1 MALRLQLLQR
11 HGMLFLFVLLIVA
24 GSASAYLHHQ
34 SCPRLLSH
42 IRASQKPS
50 LNFEDGEVACTSE
63 GGSWKVDVSTA
74 ISKSNLVSSDLQASD
89 FPGIETWEATFST
102 FTTCLNAQAT
112 PIGVT
117 ELCDKLTTSPASHY
131 RTRVLLSFF
140 IKQKLAELLRQNP
153 AAYSPT
159 AAFLVQSNKIARRD
173 LPNVQFFAPPP
184 PPSSDNTADCTLPPT
199 SYQDSILD
207 KVLLGIFRNIVQS
220 ETKYTS
226 PLPGIKGLLD
236 EGKTY
241 MLSEEGQANDSINQ
255 HAFVK
260 RSLGRLMTPFLPPF
274 YRLFMAGIVPSK
286 ERGDPD
292 WLVSLFDS
300 INKSFPSLTPGK
312 QLGPWFYAPAL
323 TSIVTPPFLQFLV
336 GPSRPNYRKDG
347 QLGGLL
353 VEKCKFLQESGCKGL
368 CLHQCKIPAQEFF
381 QETLGLSLT
390 VQPNF
395 DTQECQWSW
404 GEDPL
409 PHRTDPAWPKG
420 CLVGCPTRLQLSSSS
435 SSSSPSNS

>member
-1 MALRLQLLQR
+1 MAHARLQLPSFRRPRAGLLL
-11 HGMLFLFVLLIVA
+11 MLALLFA
-24 GSASAYLHHQ
+24 GSASAYLHHHHQ
-34 SCPRLLSH
+34 SRPRFPSH
-42 IRASQKPS
+42 VRASQKPL

-63 GGSWKVDVSTA
+63 GGKWKVDVSTA
-74 ISKSNLVSSDLQASD
+74 ISKSNLVSSNLQASD
-89 FPGIETWEATFST
+89 FPGIETWGNTFST
-102 FTTCLNAQAT
+102 FTKCWGAPAT
-112 PIGVT
+112 PIAIT
-117 ELCDKLTTSPASHY
+117 DLCDYLSKTPAGHF
-131 RTRVLLSFF
+131 RARLLVSFF
-140 IKQKLAELLRQNP
+140 IKQKLAELLRQDP

-159 AAFLVQSNKIARRD
+159 ASYLVQSNKIARRD

-184 PPSSDNTADCTLPPT
+184 SSAGAESTADCTLPPT

-207 KVLLGIFRNIVQS
+207 KALLGIFRNIVQS

-226 PLPGIKGLLD
+226 PHPGIKGLLD

-241 MLSEEGQANDSINQ
+241 MLSEEGQANDSVNQ

-260 RSLGRLMTPFLPPF
+260 RALGRLMTPFLPPF
-274 YRLFMAGIVPSK
+274 YRIFMAGIVPSK
-286 ERGDPD
+286 ERGDPE
-292 WLVSLFDS
+292 WLVSLFES

-336 GPSRPNYRKDG
+336 GPSRANYRKDG
-347 QLGGLL
+347 KLGGLL

-409 PHRTDPAWPKG
+409 PHKTDPLWPKG
-420 CLVGCPTRLQLSSSS
+420 CLVGCPTRAQLSSSIS
-435 SSSSPSNS
+435 